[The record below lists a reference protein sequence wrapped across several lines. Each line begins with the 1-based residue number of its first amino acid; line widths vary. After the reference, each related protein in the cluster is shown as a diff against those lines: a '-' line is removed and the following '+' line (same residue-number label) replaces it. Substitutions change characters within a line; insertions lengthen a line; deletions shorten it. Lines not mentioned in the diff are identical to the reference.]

1 VGCHKATRKHM
12 PSVFVRTVSLV
23 LSFLTLCTLAW
34 VLRQYTLC
42 SSSWARI
49 RAVIELTDEEDMRE
63 QVVLALQA
71 WMEGR
76 WW

>member
-1 VGCHKATRKHM
+1 M